1 MMYGVKNSAAESD
14 TLDIYIYSDIVDD
27 ITAVLYKSANIE
39 LMSAAKFQRMLDE
52 KKNAKQINLFINSP
66 GGDVMDGV
74 AIYGQIRRHNAHVT
88 AYIDGW
94 ACSIAS
100 VIPMAADK
108 VIMSETSMM
117 MIHHPWS
124 VAVGNSDE
132 FRKAAD
138 TLDSIL
144 EGSIIPAYKSKCG
157 DKISD
162 SKLREFLKDEKMLTA
177 KECLQY
183 GFCDEITERKPA
195 EDEEKAKEAV
205 KEAQNQAKISYM
217 NRLHEMYASLK
228 MPAGL
233 STVETPKDA
242 AEKQHDKYES
252 LEVFRAMRKGK
263 SSAYAPAPMVAE
275 NAAETQQ
282 EETYDNVSE
291 PDVTDINDGN
301 METESEPEKTENTPE
316 PVEDKAKTNDYFM
329 KLLKGEM

>member
-1 MMYGVKNSAAESD
+1 MKYGVKNSAAESD
-14 TLDIYIYSDIVDD
+14 ELDIYIYSDIVDD
-27 ITAVLYKSANIE
+27 ITATLYKSANIE

-108 VIMSETSMM
+108 IIMSETSMM
-117 MIHHPWS
+117 MIHHPWG

-132 FRKAAD
+132 MRKTAD

-162 SKLREFLKDEKMLTA
+162 SKLREYLKDEKMLTA

-195 EDEEKAKEAV
+195 EDEEKAREAV
-205 KEAQNQAKISYM
+205 EEAKNQAKISYM

-233 STVETPKDA
+233 SAAETPKDA
-242 AEKQHDKYES
+242 AEKQ
-252 LEVFRAMRKGK
+252 
-263 SSAYAPAPMVAE
+263 
-275 NAAETQQ
+275 Q
-282 EETYDNVSE
+282 EESRETVS
-291 PDVTDINDGN
+291 DVTDTNDGN
-301 METESEPEKTENTPE
+301 IETNDANTEKNEANAEINDVNAKTESEPEKAEETSK
-316 PVEDKAKTNDYFM
+316 PVEDKVNTNDYFL

>member
-27 ITAVLYKSANIE
+27 ITATLYKSANIE

-108 VIMSETSMM
+108 IIMSEASMM

-162 SKLREFLKDEKMLTA
+162 SKLREFLKNEQMLTA

-233 STVETPKDA
+233 STAETPKDA
-242 AEKQHDKYES
+242 AEKQQDNADAKENS
-252 LEVFRAMRKGK
+252 ENAEKND
-263 SSAYAPAPMVAE
+263 ANAAENAE
-275 NAAETQQ
+275 NAAEKQQ
-282 EETYDNVSE
+282 D
-291 PDVTDINDGN
+291 DVTDITDGN
-301 METESEPEKTENTPE
+301 METESEPEKAESKPE
-316 PVEDKAKTNDYFM
+316 PVEDKVKTNDYFM

>member
-27 ITAVLYKSANIE
+27 ITATLYKSANIE

-108 VIMSETSMM
+108 VVMSDTSMM
-117 MIHHPWS
+117 MIHHPWG

-195 EDEEKAKEAV
+195 EDEAKAKEAV
-205 KEAQNQAKISYM
+205 EEAKNQAKISYM

-233 STVETPKDA
+233 SAAETPKDA
-242 AEKQHDKYES
+242 AEKQ
-252 LEVFRAMRKGK
+252 
-263 SSAYAPAPMVAE
+263 
-275 NAAETQQ
+275 Q
-282 EETYDNVSE
+282 EETHDSVS
-291 PDVTDINDGN
+291 DVTDTKDGNIETNDANTEKNDANTGINDVN
-301 METESEPEKTENTPE
+301 AKTESEPEKAEETSK
-316 PVEDKAKTNDYFM
+316 PVEDKGKANEYFM

>member
-27 ITAVLYKSANIE
+27 ITATLYKSANIE

-108 VIMSETSMM
+108 VVMSDTSMM

-132 FRKAAD
+132 MRKAAD

-162 SKLREFLKDEKMLTA
+162 SKLREYLKDEKMLTA

-183 GFCDEITERKPA
+183 GFCDEIAERRESA
-195 EDEEKAKEAV
+195 EDEAKKAIAD
-205 KEAQNQAKISYM
+205 AQNQAKISYM
-217 NRLHEMYASLK
+217 NRLKEMYASLT
-228 MPAGL
+228 MPF
-233 STVETPKDA
+233 SVVETPKDA
-242 AEKQHDKYES
+242 AEKQQDNADAEKNPVEA
-252 LEVFRAMRKGK
+252 EKNDANT
-263 SSAYAPAPMVAE
+263 AENAE
-275 NAAETQQ
+275 NAAEKQQ
-282 EETYDNVSE
+282 D
-291 PDVTDINDGN
+291 DVTDNNVGN
-301 METESEPEKTENTPE
+301 METGSEPEKAESKPE
-316 PVEDKAKTNDYFM
+316 PVEDKVKTNDYFM

>member
-1 MMYGVKNSAAESD
+1 MMYGVKNSVAESD

-27 ITAVLYKSANIE
+27 ITATLYKSANIE

-74 AIYGQIRRHNAHVT
+74 AIYGQIIRHNAHVT

-108 VIMSETSMM
+108 VVMSDTSMM

-132 FRKAAD
+132 MRKAAD

-162 SKLREFLKDEKMLTA
+162 SKLREYLKDEKMLTA

-195 EDEEKAKEAV
+195 EDETKAKEAV

-233 STVETPKDA
+233 SAAETVENA
-242 AEKQHDKYES
+242 AEKQQDNADAKENS
-252 LEVFRAMRKGK
+252 ENAKENSENTEK
-263 SSAYAPAPMVAE
+263 NDANAAE
-275 NAAETQQ
+275 NAENAVEKQQ
-282 EETYDNVSE
+282 D
-291 PDVTDINDGN
+291 DVTDANDGN
-301 METESEPEKTENTPE
+301 IGTESEPEEAENTPE
-316 PVEDKAKTNDYFM
+316 PVEDKVKTNDYFM